1 MDPNNLLPFI
11 KSTKNIFETML
22 QMGIEIGE
30 PAVKADRAP
39 SHDVSGIIGF
49 NGDVGGSVVLSFPFA
64 TAHRIVSVFTGME
77 VDPEATDDVADAV
90 GELVNMIAGG
100 AKAQFSG
107 KKVSI
112 TCPSVVVGS
121 DHTVQNAKDAVCVL
135 IPCDCDCGNFTVEV
149 AIKSSPVGAAAD
161 GSAQQVA

>member
-11 KSTKNIFETML
+11 KSTQNIFETML
-22 QMGIEIGE
+22 QMAIEIGE
-30 PAVKADRAP
+30 PAVKADKAP
-39 SHDVSGIIGF
+39 SHDISGIIGF
-49 NGDVGGSVVLSFPFA
+49 SGDVGGSVVLSFPFA

-77 VDPEATDDVADAV
+77 MSEEATEDIADAV

-107 KKVSI
+107 RKVSI
-112 TCPSVVVGS
+112 SCPSVVVGK

-149 AIKSSPVGAAAD
+149 AIKSSSVGASVD
-161 GSAQQVA
+161 SSAQQAA

>member
-11 KSTKNIFETML
+11 KSTQNIFETML

-30 PAVKADRAP
+30 PAVKADKAP
-39 SHDVSGIIGF
+39 SHDISGIIGF
-49 NGDVGGSVVLSFPFA
+49 SGDVGGSVVLSFPFP
-64 TAHRIVSVFTGME
+64 TAQRIVSVFTGME
-77 VDPEATDDVADAV
+77 MDAEATEDIADAV

-107 KKVSI
+107 RKVSI
-112 TCPSVVVGS
+112 SCPSVVVGK

-149 AIKSSPVGAAAD
+149 AIKSGAVASSAD
-161 GSAQQVA
+161 TSAQQAA

>member
-11 KSTKNIFETML
+11 KSTQNIFETML

-30 PAVKADRAP
+30 PTVKADRAP

-64 TAHRIVSVFTGME
+64 TAQRIVSVFTGME
-77 VDPEATDDVADAV
+77 VDIEAHDDIADAV

-100 AKAQFSG
+100 AKAQFKG

-112 TCPSVVVGS
+112 SCPSVVVGS
-121 DHTVQNAKDAVCVL
+121 DHTVQNSKDAVCVL

-149 AIKSSPVGAAAD
+149 AIKSSPVGVSAGD
-161 GSAQQVA
+161 SAQQVA

>member
-11 KSTKNIFETML
+11 KSTQNIFETML

-30 PAVKADRAP
+30 PAVKAERAP

-49 NGDVGGSVVLSFPFA
+49 NGDVGGSVVLSFPLT
-64 TAHRIVSVFTGME
+64 TAQRIVSVFTGME
-77 VDPEATDDVADAV
+77 IDADATDDIADAV

-100 AKAQFSG
+100 AKAQFAG

-112 TCPSVVVGS
+112 TCPSVVVGR

-149 AIKSSPVGAAAD
+149 AIKSSPVGASVD
-161 GSAQQVA
+161 GSAQQAA

>member
-64 TAHRIVSVFTGME
+64 TAQRIVSVFTGME
-77 VDPEATDDVADAV
+77 VEEDATDDIADAV

-112 TCPSVVVGS
+112 TCPSVVVGR

-149 AIKSSPVGAAAD
+149 AIKSSPVGASAD